1 MKTEVIHIRV
11 DKELR
16 DKLQNMA
23 DSDKRTLGDFIR
35 VQLERLLESS
45 KRKK

>member
-23 DSDKRTLGDFIR
+23 DSDNRTLGDFIR

-45 KRKK
+45 RRKR